1 MLHYSTMICVVIGR
15 NIFQYKR
22 GGENISPS
30 LQPNSLAYQ
39 QPQWKSNAVVIVS
52 NILTQLLAKL
62 FGSIGSSGS
71 TGSGYGAPSSGYG
84 APSSGY
90 GAPSSGYGAPSSGY
104 GAPSSSYGAPNT
116 PNSGYG
122 APSSGYGTPNSGYN
136 APNNNNNFGGGGGGG
151 GIASKI
157 KNCSSFFLDAIKSRF
172 FKNMGQSRPL
182 FRLFSSFPHS
192 NFNHTN

>member
-15 NIFQYKR
+15 NIFQYKW

-71 TGSGYGAPSSGYG
+71 TG
-84 APSSGY
+84 
-90 GAPSSGYGAPSSGY
+90 
-104 GAPSSSYGAPNT
+104 
-116 PNSGYG
+116 SGYG